1 MTSRE
6 EFYFS
11 SLTRELN
18 RRSARATLG
27 LLSPRSEALRHHL
40 AALFDSSP
48 GTGASFLADPV
59 FEATFGWKTASTS
72 MKRLVEEGLLHE
84 DLVSAMNA
92 ADEEVRFPRERLPFG
107 HQVQAWRALQEEP
120 PRSVVVSSGTGSG
133 KTECFLVPI
142 LDSLTRQSLAEPLT
156 GVRALFLYPLN
167 ALINSQRDRLR
178 GWTHELGRRV
188 RFCLYNGSTPA
199 SVPADQER
207 RYPQEVL
214 ARDTLRE
221 DPPPILVT
229 NSTMLEYM
237 LVRQE
242 DRPILEKS
250 RGCLRWIVLDEA
262 HSYVGSQAA
271 ELALQLRRVLH
282 AFGVKSEEVRF
293 IATSA
298 TIGKADDPTA
308 AQQLRE
314 YLASIAGIDVERITV
329 ITGHREVPELAT
341 ADPAARWPELD
352 DLAAMTP
359 RVRYDAL
366 ARVAGFHALRKR
378 LTEEPAKLSE
388 VAEIVHGDCG
398 GDRREQA
405 LRLLDLARRADRD
418 ATPLL
423 PLRGHIF
430 HRTQRGLWAC
440 CSRNC
445 PGRDEL
451 GLSDASWPFGK
462 TFIEHREKCD
472 ACGGLV
478 FEVALCSRC
487 GAEYLSAQLGV
498 KDGAS
503 AYAPAPVLFEGD
515 ADDSFDESLE
525 EDDGGAGR
533 SDVGRR
539 RLLGD
544 YGAEETDDHA
554 ATRKECFDRET
565 GRIGQAGD
573 VWLTEVGIR
582 AKRVNL
588 YCANCGEGEQKPGD
602 LLRPVRT
609 GGPFHLSV
617 AIPTLLEFS
626 PAAPA
631 PRTRPFAGRRTIT
644 FSDSR
649 QGTARFALMAQ
660 LDAERNYVRSY
671 VYHLVASRR
680 PPSSQR
686 EQDERQLTELE
697 STLPLL
703 PPGARAVI
711 EPQVAAL
718 KQRLA
723 AGDEGRIAWSQAVT
737 ELATS
742 STFSEWV
749 IPAWRER
756 FDSSTRL
763 AHFMLLR
770 EFARRPKRQNS
781 LETLGLVRLYYKGLG
796 QELALPSDARRLDLA
811 VQDWRDLL
819 KLMLDFVVRAQSAV
833 VFDPPDMLRWM
844 GVQIA
849 PKVVVGPE
857 SEATTDSK
865 TVRWPYV
872 RLGRRHRF
880 VELVASKFKLNLTD
894 EQDVRTLQ
902 GLFAAAWSQLHDLR
916 ILQRSEHG
924 SRIDLEQ
931 VAELTTVDRAWI
943 CRVTRRVLD
952 TTFCGLSPFSLSR
965 QFQPSDPVQMPRLP
979 YPFPEM
985 GDALG
990 APLPEGELERWLE
1003 TDASVREV
1011 RKRGVWSDFS
1021 DRIASFVA
1029 YYRIGE
1035 HSAQQS
1041 ASRLAEL
1048 ERDFKAGKL
1057 NLLSCST
1064 TMEMGV
1070 DIGGLSTVAMNNAPP
1085 SPANFLQ
1092 RAGRAGRRGETAA
1105 VSLTMCKS
1113 QPHGEQVFDNPR
1125 WPFTTP
1131 IHVPSVSLQSERIV
1145 QRHVNALL
1153 LTHFL
1158 RARNN
1163 DALRLTMQSFFEP
1176 SGPNS
1181 STPAEFF
1188 HAWLHDPCADSV
1200 ARGIA
1205 QLTAGSC
1212 LGGLEPPQ
1220 LCMRT
1225 AGALEAVSQPW
1236 LNELD
1241 ALKKA
1246 LDEVGGPPGPQ
1257 GTPSAAQLA
1266 LQRQLERLRGEYLL
1280 SELGTRGF
1288 LPAYGFPTGL
1298 VPFIH
1303 TNLEQLQRERR
1314 AREER
1319 RKRRLDGDV
1328 AANERED
1335 SPFRRGGFPT
1345 RSLPVAIREYAPGS
1359 TVVLDGVV
1367 HRSAGVTLNWHLP
1380 PGDQPPREL
1389 QAFRYAWRCKPCGAA
1404 GTSAAEVTTC
1414 EVCHSDVKPV
1424 PYLQPAGFA
1433 VRITERPTNIIGETT
1448 YIPVRDPWISAGRGV
1463 WYDLP
1468 RPELGRVRVT
1478 ERGQLFHRSGG
1489 LHGEG
1494 YALCLHCGFAVS
1506 MPPPQNGRPPERPP
1520 ALEKHWHLRGGRSP
1534 KGEAHCPGPE
1544 IPHAIR
1550 LRQFLGVSVETDVLE
1565 LQLYNPATQA
1575 PLNDET
1581 IATTIAAALRR
1592 ALANELGV
1600 DDREIGWAQIPSV
1613 GRSDRQRGRSI
1624 VLYDTADGGAGYV
1637 AEAPRMLPKLL
1648 RDAHKLLQCPRRCDR
1663 ACHGCLL
1670 TFDTQHKLEHLHR
1683 TWALDLLND
1692 GFLAALELPP
1702 EMRVFDGR
1710 DRFELEPLPIALARE
1725 LQRAGV
1731 TDIALYLDGDPE
1743 DWDLEDWPLRDL
1755 LVRWALAGTRIALCI
1770 EPSTFDGLHDTE
1782 RSLVA
1787 SLAELVNL
1795 SVHVEAAPEIRSGV
1809 RLVAVAS
1816 TTGRQTRW
1824 ASLAPTPSSPG
1835 PDWASSLQ
1843 LVASTVRS
1851 HASPS
1856 VTPAL
1861 KPASIRRFP
1870 ANMRREVA
1878 IRGQFDRCLMGDF
1891 GRKFWQELGSAAPGL
1906 VRRLAQRSQLASVE
1920 YTDRYFCTPLVARA
1934 FYGLLE
1940 HLKDVGA
1947 LTPSTPV
1954 KLLTESLNKSH
1965 NRQQPRNRITDNW
1978 SSDVTREAVLH
1989 NLFRGTAA
1997 LAIEPKAKKDLIH
2010 ARQLTLT
2017 WQDGQKFLLR
2027 LDEGFGFLE
2036 ASVSL
2041 DVTAHPTTQT
2051 QRLLD
2056 SSVRVTSLTRLRPQL
2071 VSYLYLQDV

>member
-1 MTSRE
+1 MTNRE
-6 EFYFS
+6 EYYFS

-18 RRSARATLG
+18 QRSTRATLG
-27 LLSPRSEALRHHL
+27 LLSPRSDALRHHL
-40 AALFDSSP
+40 AALFERPP
-48 GTGASFLADPV
+48 GTGTSFLADPV
-59 FEATFGWKTASTS
+59 FEATFGWTPAERS
-72 MKRLVEEGLLHE
+72 MERLVTDGLLHE
-84 DLVSAMNA
+84 DLVAAMDA
-92 ADEEVRFPRERLPFG
+92 AGEEVRFPRERLPYA
-107 HQVQAWRALQEEP
+107 HQVQAWRALREEP

-142 LDSLTRQSLAEPLT
+142 LDALTRQSLAEPLS

-178 GWTHELGRRV
+178 GWTQSLGRRV
-188 RFCLYNGSTPA
+188 RFCLYNGNTPA
-199 SVPADQER
+199 SVPSDEER

-214 ARDTLRE
+214 ARDSLRD

-242 DRPILEKS
+242 DRPIVEKS

-262 HSYVGSQAA
+262 HTYVGSQAA
-271 ELALQLRRVLH
+271 EVALLLRRVLH
-282 AFGVKSEEVRF
+282 AFGVESEQVRF

-298 TIGKADDPTA
+298 TIGKADDPKS

-314 YLASIAGIDVERITV
+314 YLASIAGIDVERISV
-329 ITGHREVPELAT
+329 ITGHREIPELAA
-341 ADPAARWPELD
+341 ADPSARLPELD
-352 DLAAMTP
+352 VLAAMTP
-359 RVRYDAL
+359 RARYDAL
-366 ARVAGFHALRKR
+366 ARVPEFRALRKR
-378 LTEEPAKLSE
+378 LTEEPARLAE
-388 VAEIVHGDCG
+388 VAKIVHGDA
-398 GDRREQA
+398 GDRGEQA
-405 LRLLDLARRADRD
+405 LRLLDLARRAVRD
-418 ATPLL
+418 ESPLL

-440 CSRNC
+440 CSKRC
-445 PGRDEL
+445 RGREES
-451 GLSDASWPFGK
+451 GLNDDTWPFGK
-462 TFIEHREKCD
+462 TFIAHREKCD
-472 ACGGLV
+472 VCDGLV

-487 GAEYLSAQLGV
+487 GAEYLSAHHVV

-503 AYAPAPVLFEGD
+503 SYVPMPVLFEGD
-515 ADDSFDESLE
+515 ADESFDEALD
-525 EDDGGAGR
+525 EDDEGVGKV
-533 SDVGRR
+533 DVGRR
-539 RLLGD
+539 RLLGRYRAD
-544 YGAEETDDHA
+544 ETDDHA
-554 ATRKECFDRET
+554 ATQEKSFDRET
-565 GRIGQAGD
+565 GHIGQAGD
-573 VWLTEVGIR
+573 VSLTEVGIR
-582 AKRVNL
+582 VKHANL
-588 YCANCGEGEQKPGD
+588 YCANCGDGERKPGD

-626 PAAPA
+626 PAAAA
-631 PRTRPFAGRRTIT
+631 PRTRPFAGRRTLT

-649 QGTARFALMAQ
+649 QGTARFALRAQ

-680 PPSSQR
+680 PSASQR
-686 EQDERQLTELE
+686 EQDERQLVELQ
-697 STLPLL
+697 SALPVL

-711 EPQVAAL
+711 EQQVAAT
-718 KQRLA
+718 KERLA
-723 AGDEGRIAWSQAVT
+723 ASGKGRVSWAQAAT

-749 IPAWRER
+749 LPSWRER
-756 FDSSTRL
+756 FDSPSRL

-781 LETLGLVRLYYKGLG
+781 LETLGLVRLFYRGLEQG
-796 QELALPSDARRLDLA
+796 LVLPPDARRLDLA
-811 VQDWRDLL
+811 EQDWRDLL

-833 VFDPPDMLRWM
+833 IMDPPDALRWM
-844 GVQIA
+844 GVKIA
-849 PKVVVGPE
+849 PKVIVGPE
-857 SEATTDSK
+857 SDVTTDSK

-872 RLGRRHRF
+872 RPGRRHRF
-880 VELVASKFKLNLTD
+880 VELVASRFNLNLAD
-894 EQDVRTLQ
+894 EQHVLLLQ
-902 GLFAAAWSQLHDLR
+902 GLFSAAWTQLHDLR
-916 ILQRSEHG
+916 VLQRSEHG

-943 CRVTRRVLD
+943 CPVTRRVLD
-952 TTFCGLSPFSLSR
+952 TTFCGLSPFPLNHK
-965 QFQPSDPVQMPRLP
+965 FQPADPVQMPLLP
-979 YPFPEM
+979 YPFPAM
-985 GDALG
+985 GDVLG
-990 APLPEGELERWLE
+990 APLPEGTIDAWLE
-1003 TDASVREV
+1003 TDTRVLEVRE
-1011 RKRGVWSDFS
+1011 RGMWSDFS
-1021 DRIASFVA
+1021 DRIASFA
-1029 YYRIGE
+1029 TYYRIGE

-1041 ASRLAEL
+1041 AGRLAEL
-1048 ERDFKAGKL
+1048 EHDFKAGKL

-1113 QPHGEQVFDNPR
+1113 QPHGEQVFDNPL

-1158 RARNN
+1158 RGRDN

-1176 SGPNS
+1176 PSPDA

-1188 HAWLHDPCADSV
+1188 GAWLRESCSESL

-1205 QLTAGSC
+1205 RLTAGSC
-1212 LGGLEPPQ
+1212 LGGLEASQ
-1220 LCMRT
+1220 LCLRT
-1225 AGALEAVSQPW
+1225 AGALEALFQPW

-1246 LDEVGGPPGPQ
+1246 LDEVGGPPGSQ
-1257 GTPSAAQLA
+1257 NTPSAAQLA

-1280 SELGTRGF
+1280 SELATRGF

-1303 TNLEQLQRERR
+1303 TNLEQLQGERR

-1319 RKRRLDGDV
+1319 RKRRLDGD
-1328 AANERED
+1328 ATNERED

-1359 TVVLDGVV
+1359 VIVLDGIV

-1404 GTSAAEVTTC
+1404 GTSAAEVRAC

-1433 VRITERPTNIIGETT
+1433 VQINERRTNILDKSE

-1468 RPELGRVRVT
+1468 RPELGRVRVS
-1478 ERGQLFHRSGG
+1478 ERGQLFYRSGG
-1489 LHGEG
+1489 LYGEG

-1506 MPPPQNGRPPERPP
+1506 MPPQQNGRPPERPS
-1520 ALEKHWHLRGGRSP
+1520 AIDGHWHLRGGRSP
-1534 KGEAHCPGPE
+1534 KGEARCPGSDN
-1544 IPHAIR
+1544 PHAIR
-1550 LRQFLGVSVETDVLE
+1550 LGQFLGVSIETDVLE

-1575 PLNDET
+1575 PLNEET
-1581 IATTIAAALRR
+1581 VATTLAAALRE

-1600 DDREIGWAQIPSV
+1600 DSREIGWAQIPSI
-1613 GRSDRQRGRSI
+1613 GRSDHQRGRSI
-1624 VLYDTADGGAGYV
+1624 VLFDTADGGAGYV
-1637 AEAPRMLPKLL
+1637 AEAPRILPKLMRAAHGLL
-1648 RDAHKLLQCPRRCDR
+1648 RCPHGCDR
-1663 ACHGCLL
+1663 ACHACLL
-1670 TFDTQHKLEHLHR
+1670 TFDTQHKVEQLDR
-1683 TWALDLLND
+1683 TRALDLLND
-1692 GFLAALELPP
+1692 GYLAALELPP
-1702 EMRVFDGR
+1702 EMRVFDDGEA
-1710 DRFELEPLPIALARE
+1710 RFELEPLPVALARE
-1725 LQRAGV
+1725 LQRAGA

-1743 DWDLEDWPLRDL
+1743 DWDLEEWQMRDL
-1755 LVRWALAGTRIALCI
+1755 LVRWALADTRVALCI
-1770 EPSTFDGLHDTE
+1770 APLTFEALHDTE
-1782 RSLVA
+1782 RSLLA
-1787 SLAELVNL
+1787 SLSELTNV
-1795 SVHVEAAPEIRSGV
+1795 SVHVEQAPELRPGA

-1816 TTGRQTRW
+1816 TSTRQTRW
-1824 ASLAPTPSSPG
+1824 ASLAVMPSSPG
-1835 PDWASSLQ
+1835 PGWASSLQ
-1843 LVASTVRS
+1843 LVASMVPS
-1851 HASPS
+1851 HASPLA
-1856 VTPAL
+1856 TPSL
-1861 KPASIRRFP
+1861 KPASIRRLP
-1870 ANMRREVA
+1870 ANMRREVV
-1878 IRGQFDRCLMGDF
+1878 IRGQFDRCPMGEF
-1891 GRKFWQELGSAAPGL
+1891 GRKFWQELGKAAPGL
-1906 VRRLAQRSQLASVE
+1906 ARRLAQGSRLTSLE
-1920 YTDRYFCTPLVARA
+1920 YSDRYFCTPLVARA

-1940 HLKDVGA
+1940 HLKEVGA
-1947 LTPSTPV
+1947 LTATTPT
-1954 KLLTESLNKSH
+1954 KLLTESLDNAREV
-1965 NRQQPRNRITDNW
+1965 RQSRNRISDNW
-1978 SSDVTREAVLH
+1978 TSDATREAVLRAM
-1989 NLFRGTAA
+1989 LQGTAA
-1997 LAIEPKAKKDLIH
+1997 LSIEAKPKRDLSH

-2017 WQDGQKFLLR
+2017 WQDGQKFVLR

-2036 ASVSL
+2036 ANASL
-2041 DVTAHPTTQT
+2041 DVTAHHTIQAR
-2051 QRLLD
+2051 RLLD
-2056 SSVRVTSLTRLRPQL
+2056 SSIRMTSLTRLRPQL
-2071 VSYLYLQDV
+2071 VSYLYMQDV